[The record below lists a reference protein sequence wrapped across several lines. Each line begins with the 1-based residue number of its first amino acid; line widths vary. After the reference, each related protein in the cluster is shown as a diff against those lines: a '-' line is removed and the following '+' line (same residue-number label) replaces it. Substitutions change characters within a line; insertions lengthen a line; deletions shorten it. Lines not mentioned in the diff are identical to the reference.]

1 MLEAIRAGEFDPD
14 ATRSG
19 YWTSGAKQKKFKTI
33 VDDPEFALMQILTG
47 ASANPDCNGFKAGV
61 RLTVSC
67 AAGCHEEAL
76 SLSEKSGTLRGSQRG
91 GKSPLDSWRGGH
103 KGAK

>member
-1 MLEAIRAGEFDPD
+1 MTYVE
-14 ATRSG
+14 
-19 YWTSGAKQKKFKTI
+19 
-33 VDDPEFALMQILTG
+33 DPEFALMQILTG
-47 ASANPDCNGFKAGV
+47 ASANPDCNGFEAGV